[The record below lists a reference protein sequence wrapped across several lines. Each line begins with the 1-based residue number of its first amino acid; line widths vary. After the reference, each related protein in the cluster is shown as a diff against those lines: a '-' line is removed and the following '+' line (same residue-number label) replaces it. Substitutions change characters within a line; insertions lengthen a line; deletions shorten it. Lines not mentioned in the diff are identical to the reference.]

1 MSIHNSGTRL
11 LKLNYLVLPH
21 SHRINFEVYPL
32 EISRMASVA
41 KLVDKIRQEQA
52 SMGPDITL
60 FMSPAIPLEPN
71 ESFYRG
77 VKSLELYR
85 EDALRLIQKLS
96 TLFSTDP
103 SEDVVHIIAVSQ
115 TQTLTLNYIL
125 VNFVIMEPS
134 YVQISRNETVEALKN
149 MINEKAKL
157 STSANALQIWKLA
170 ESVRIDDEEACEKLS
185 QEWPKSKT
193 HWHLVAPQRLDEIFP
208 IISNS
213 SVIHIA
219 VKAPS
224 PRK

>member
-1 MSIHNSGTRL
+1 MSTHNSGTHL

-21 SHRINFEVYPL
+21 SHRINLEVYPL

-60 FMSPAIPLEPN
+60 FMSPTISLEPN

-103 SEDVVHIIAVSQ
+103 SEDVVHIIVVS
-115 TQTLTLNYIL
+115 QTLTLNYIL
-125 VNFVIMEPS
+125 VNSVIMEPS
-134 YVQISRNETVEALKN
+134 YVQISRNETVETLKN

-157 STSANALQIWKLA
+157 GTNADALQIWKLA
-170 ESVRIDDEEACEKLS
+170 ECVKIDDEEAWEKLS

-193 HWHLVAPQRLDEIFP
+193 HWHLVAPQRLDDIFP
-208 IISNS
+208 IISNFD
-213 SVIHIA
+213 VIHVA

-224 PRK
+224 PCK